1 MQALT
6 GMLGIP
12 ASIGMTGAIIIGI
25 VLLSAGLIYGIFFSS
40 AKALRVIV
48 VIAALGLALLFASGI
63 GRVIDKAKAYR
74 DEKQKEVVQ
83 AQEQLVADF
92 IPEVIDP
99 GAIEPFKA
107 ILKINESR
115 SIADFTI
122 LGPDLK
128 SAIDVN
134 NIEKLAYDPQNDSY
148 YALDKWGDLGKIN
161 LTNKNFEKVNPDAA
175 LKDYSWPKGIAF
187 NPDGNEVIIL
197 TSHVFSNL
205 FSYNVNSHEWKKM
218 TAGLRNVDLVALTYS
233 ESDQV
238 FYALEKAYNAASLSS
253 IAVFN
258 RNGAHIGSIKISP
271 QIPINSAAD
280 ASIPDIQMNVSSGKI
295 ILIVASSYLRPEI
308 LAQSN
313 IFAIDPQS
321 GKVSIAQK

>member
-1 MQALT
+1 MQALSA
-6 GMLGIP
+6 MLGVP
-12 ASIGMTGAIIIGI
+12 ESIGMTGAIIIGI
-25 VLLSAGLIYGIFFSS
+25 VLLTAGLIYGIFFSS

-63 GRVIDKAKAYR
+63 GRLIDKAKVYR
-74 DEKQKEVVQ
+74 DAKQKEIVQ
-83 AQEQLVADF
+83 AREQLVADF
-92 IPEVIDP
+92 NPEVIDP

-128 SAIDVN
+128 SALDVHQ
-134 NIEKLAYDPQNDSY
+134 IEKLAYDRKNDSY
-148 YALDKWGDLGKIN
+148 YALDKYGDLGKIN
-161 LTNKNFEKVNPDAA
+161 LTNKGFEKITPDAA

-187 NPDGNEVIIL
+187 NSDDNEVIIM
-197 TSHVFSNL
+197 TSHVYSNL
-205 FSYNVNSHEWKKM
+205 FSYNISTREWKKI
-218 TAGLRNVDLVALTYS
+218 TAGMRDVGMVALTYS

-238 FYALEKAYNAASLSS
+238 FYALEKAYDAPSLSS
-253 IAVFN
+253 INVFN
-258 RNGAHIGSIKISP
+258 RHGAHVGSIKISP
-271 QIPINSAAD
+271 QIPINPFTD
-280 ASIPDIQMNVSSGKI
+280 APIPDIQMNVSSGKI

-308 LAQSN
+308 LAKSN